1 MRRLLALVAAG
12 VLTLSFSTPVGAW
25 TCTRPAQSGQSE
37 FVLDQPAGSGVY
49 FSEIWGNLRM
59 RDPYIYPSGTTPQ
72 SWVTLEI
79 FSGYHEA
86 GFGYAALPNDTGAY
100 LFAWVNDGSGN
111 TTYSA
116 SWYYPGALDGTRREF
131 RIRGGILGR
140 WEFWYAGT
148 RIGYTGPQAWNSGVG
163 AELHLDTFDLRSM
176 MFGTPATHFIA
187 TNLSYTS
194 QYGTANWTS
203 TDAHQV
209 WGEIYDSGYSYQI
222 QSTITYGGAE
232 VWDTSCS

>member
-1 MRRLLALVAAG
+1 MRRLVALLAGAI
-12 VLTLSFSTPVGAW
+12 LTLTVASPAAAW
-25 TCTRPAQSGQSE
+25 TCSRPAQYGQSE
-37 FVLDQPAGSGVY
+37 FVLDQAAGSGVY
-49 FSEIWGNLRM
+49 FSEIFGNLRM
-59 RDPYIYPSGTTPQ
+59 RDPYIYPSGVTPQ
-72 SWVTLEI
+72 SWVYLGL

-86 GFGYAALPNDTGAY
+86 AFGYSALPSDSGAY
-100 LFAWVNDGSGN
+100 LFAYVLDGTGN
-111 TTYSA
+111 SIYDGN
-116 SWYYPGALDGTRREF
+116 WYYPGALDGTRREF
-131 RIRGGILGR
+131 RIKQGVLGR

-148 RIGYTGPQAWNSGVG
+148 RIGYTGPQTWNSAVG
-163 AELHLDTFDLRSM
+163 AELHLDTCDLRSM

-203 TDAHQV
+203 TDAHHV
-209 WGEIYDSGYSYQI
+209 WGEIHDNGYDYQI